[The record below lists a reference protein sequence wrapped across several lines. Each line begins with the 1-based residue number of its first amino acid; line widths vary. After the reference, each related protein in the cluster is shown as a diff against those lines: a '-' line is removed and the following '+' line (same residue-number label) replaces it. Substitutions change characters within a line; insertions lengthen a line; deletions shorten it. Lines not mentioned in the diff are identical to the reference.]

1 MEWARGAQVLRQ
13 HMQAGGVPS
22 PQRNVMPTIRHIRII
37 RHSAVPDTG
46 SYEVKFADGR
56 PSRYFYFDD
65 IPGRRL
71 RPDILTS
78 EQALI
83 TESDGPS
90 ATLAPPALRL
100 ARRATSLRNDNEISS
115 DSIVPKLILLGT
127 SGKMARQIPAPG
139 AGLQHMRRNRHAHA

>member
-1 MEWARGAQVLRQ
+1 
-13 HMQAGGVPS
+13 
-22 PQRNVMPTIRHIRII
+22 MPTIRHIRII

-78 EQALI
+78 EQAL
-83 TESDGPS
+83 EQ
-90 ATLAPPALRL
+90 AKALARAERERVPREAVPALRGL
-100 ARRATSLRNDNEISS
+100 VAIAGTVLMDGAA
-115 DSIVPKLILLGT
+115 VPPWFQVK
-127 SGKMARQIPAPG
+127 SQR
-139 AGLQHMRRNRHAHA
+139 